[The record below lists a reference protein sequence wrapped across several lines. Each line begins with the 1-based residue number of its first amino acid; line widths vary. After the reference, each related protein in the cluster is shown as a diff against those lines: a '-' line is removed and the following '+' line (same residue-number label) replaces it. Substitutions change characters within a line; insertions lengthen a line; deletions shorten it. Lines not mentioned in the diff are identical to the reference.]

1 MSAGTVN
8 AMLAVI
14 AGVVVLSIVAGA
26 VDLVRQPGWAWRAA
40 GEPKAL
46 CLLLVLLLPGVGLAI
61 YVFGARPKVVA
72 VASHG
77 RAANLPFER
86 FGDREGLAAESVR
99 AVHAMALP
107 TALGSFGE
115 VRPVRTIRASDA
127 GVAPAGARFTD
138 SPAVGAEAPAAEA
151 EPVAAVATATG
162 TDDIRIPGGFGR
174 PYRPRQRTS
183 FDGSG
188 SPDGGSPDGG
198 SRPAESLHAVAAQI
212 LGATGESDAGSIGAP
227 ASRGSGPPPGPGV
240 LSLAGA
246 ASTATVAGS
255 SPGPVGPGAGAL
267 PAFGIPLATPGA
279 PELFRPRPQTVT
291 PLDIAPA
298 SVAPPATMPAARWMP
313 DPTCRHQYR
322 YWDGGSWTQ
331 NVYDAGV
338 ESRDPVAD

>member
-1 MSAGTVN
+1 MSGGTVN
-8 AMLAVI
+8 VLLALI
-14 AGVVVLSIVAGA
+14 AGVVVLSTVIGA

-72 VASHG
+72 VATAG

-86 FGDREGLAAESVR
+86 FGDREALAEESVR

-115 VRPVRTIRASDA
+115 LRPVRTIRTSEP
-127 GVAPAGARFTD
+127 GVAPVGARFTD
-138 SPAVGAEAPAAEA
+138 SPPAEVDAPAGDPDPA
-151 EPVAAVATATG
+151 AAVATVAG
-162 TDDIRIPGGFGR
+162 SGSGSGSGSESESESEMIRIPGGFGR

-183 FDGSG
+183 FGERDTM
-188 SPDGGSPDGG
+188 
-198 SRPAESLHAVAAQI
+198 HAVAAQI
-212 LGATGESDAGSIGAP
+212 LGATGESAPGSPGDPAP
-227 ASRGSGPPPGPGV
+227 SGPGAAPGVGV
-240 LSLAGA
+240 LSMAGA
-246 ASTATVAGS
+246 PSTPVAAGS
-255 SPGPVGPGAGAL
+255 SVGPATGGPL
-267 PAFGIPLATPGA
+267 PRLGIPLATPSA
-279 PELFRPRPQTVT
+279 PELFRPRPQTVAPLAFT
-291 PLDIAPA
+291 PVAAAGTAPRL
-298 SVAPPATMPAARWMP
+298 TARWMP